1 MKYKIIATNT
11 HKNEVTEY
19 YLEDITGEGD
29 FRYFDEA
36 LGEYVH
42 PQEVAD
48 NLIREVNDN
57 VILANSP
64 IRYLKPGD
72 EADFNQSSMTFD
84 IHIVCEE

>member
-19 YLEDITGEGD
+19 YLEDVTGEGD

-36 LGEYVH
+36 LG
-42 PQEVAD
+42 
-48 NLIREVNDN
+48 
-57 VILANSP
+57 
-64 IRYLKPGD
+64 